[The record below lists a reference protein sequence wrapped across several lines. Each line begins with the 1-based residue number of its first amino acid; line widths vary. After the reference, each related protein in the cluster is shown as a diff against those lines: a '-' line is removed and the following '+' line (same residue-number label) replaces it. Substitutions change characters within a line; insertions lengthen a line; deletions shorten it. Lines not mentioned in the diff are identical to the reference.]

1 MRPKPGKRPF
11 LTHRNYT
18 NQKDYSSDIFFVCN
32 NCCHLATYHRK
43 LTTLQ
48 KQEAETAFVKHV
60 SEHELML
67 YKICRIYAHSDADRQ
82 DLFQEMVIQL
92 WKAYPKFKGDSKIS
106 TWLYRVALNTAIS
119 ELRKKKNVIRSY
131 EPSTIPES
139 AGAHYPEYSE
149 EERLQQL
156 YQAIEQ
162 LNEVEKAIVMLYM
175 EERTYEEMEEILGVG
190 QGNLRVK
197 MNRIKEKLR
206 QLTKNY

>member
-1 MRPKPGKRPF
+1 MIPIKKY
-11 LTHRNYT
+11 NS
-18 NQKDYSSDIFFVCN
+18 NIFFPGCN
-32 NCCHLATYHRK
+32 NCLHLATYHRK

-48 KQEAETAFVKHV
+48 KQEAEKAFVKHV
-60 SEHELML
+60 SQHELLL
-67 YKICRIYAHSDADRQ
+67 YKICRIYAHNDADRQ
-82 DLFQEMVIQL
+82 DLFQEIVIQL
-92 WKAYPKFKGDSKIS
+92 WKAYPNFKGDSKIS

-119 ELRKKKNVIRSY
+119 GLRKRKNVIRSY
-131 EPSTIPES
+131 EPSTIPAP
-139 AGAHYPEYSE
+139 AGELYPEYSE
-149 EERLQQL
+149 EERWQQL

-175 EERTYEEMEEILGVG
+175 EDRTYDEMEEILGVS